1 MPNKLNLSAVEKY
14 AKSYAE
20 KVCDDFFGQNNAID
34 GKQILSLSTI
44 QQVNLLTIKG
54 LFEKWQGETQ
64 RLRSPYFNYENL
76 AVQDALKQF
85 MNTVSQYISIKREH
99 FETLFSDATAETL
112 VLLSEPEIYFKEA
125 MRDLPNFKL
134 TKESLQGISKYVQIN
149 KSILDRVGEKLGSQ
163 EYVFANQG
171 MNWVEEICKK
181 ETLEE
186 NDRYLAQFAEIVPI
200 PDELLGKEPAKI
212 VETPSVTSTSF
223 FDQEL
228 SNIVKAKEPE
238 PILGIP
244 KAVEPIVEVPKIE
257 EVVEIVRANPIIE
270 EPKKIEPIIEAP
282 KIEEQIIEVVKPEA
296 PKKEDERLND
306 KLNANTETINDKM
319 VRSEK
324 TLLEVHQSTK
334 IGNITSAISLNQ
346 RFLFT
351 NNLFAGNIQAFNHA
365 LDELELC
372 KDFGEAKELL
382 LKKYVPKYLWDI
394 TSAEAEEF
402 IDIIK
407 RRFN

>member
-14 AKSYAE
+14 AKAFAA

-34 GKQILSLSTI
+34 GKQILTLSTI

-64 RLRSPYFNYENL
+64 RLRSPYFNYENP
-76 AVQDALKQF
+76 AVQDALRQF
-85 MNTVSQYISIKREH
+85 MNTVSQYISVKREH

-112 VLLSEPEIYFKEA
+112 VLAIEPEIYFKEA

-134 TKESLQGISKYVQIN
+134 TKESLQGLSKYVQIN
-149 KSILDRVGEKLGSQ
+149 KPVLDKVSERLGSQ
-163 EYVFANQG
+163 EFVFANQG
-171 MNWVEEICKK
+171 MNWVEEICKTSSLEDS
-181 ETLEE
+181 ET
-186 NDRYLAQFAEIVPI
+186 YLSKFAEILPI
-200 PDELLGKEPAKI
+200 PDELLGKEPAKVI
-212 VETPSVTSTSF
+212 VESQPNASF

-228 SNIVKAKEPE
+228 SNIVKTPE
-238 PILGIP
+238 PVIEAPKPIEPVIP
-244 KAVEPIVEVPKIE
+244 KIEERVVEVQKVIEPIVEV
-257 EVVEIVRANPIIE
+257 
-270 EPKKIEPIIEAP
+270 
-282 KIEEQIIEVVKPEA
+282 VKPEPIVEA
-296 PKKEDERLND
+296 VKPVVEPPKPKDDERLND

-319 VRSEK
+319 VRNEK

>member
-14 AKSYAE
+14 AKAFAA
-20 KVCDDFFGQNNAID
+20 KVCDDFFGHHNAID

-64 RLRSPYFNYENL
+64 RLRSPYFNYENP

-99 FETLFSDATAETL
+99 FEPLFSDATAETL
-112 VLLSEPEIYFKEA
+112 VLATEPEIYFKEA

-134 TKESLQGISKYVQIN
+134 TKESLKDLSKYVQIN
-149 KSILDRVGEKLGSQ
+149 KPVLDKVNEKLGSQ
-163 EYVFANQG
+163 EFVFANQG
-171 MNWVEEICKK
+171 MNWIEEICK
-181 ETLEE
+181 TSLLE
-186 NDRYLAQFAEIVPI
+186 DGDKYLAKFAEIVPI
-200 PDELLGKEPAKI
+200 PDELIGKEPQKEVFA
-212 VETPSVTSTSF
+212 SSTSF
-223 FDQEL
+223 FDQEIITAAPTIETPK
-228 SNIVKAKEPE
+228 IVEAIVPKIEEPIIETPKFEPIVEAIKPE
-238 PILGIP
+238 PIIEVP
-244 KAVEPIVEVPKIE
+244 KAVEPI
-257 EVVEIVRANPIIE
+257 
-270 EPKKIEPIIEAP
+270 IEAIKP
-282 KIEEQIIEVVKPEA
+282 VIEKP
-296 PKKEDERLND
+296 KEDERLND
-306 KLNANTETINDKM
+306 RFNANNETINDKM

-334 IGNITSAISLNQ
+334 IGNITNAISLNQ

-351 NNLFAGNIQAFNHA
+351 NNLFAGNIQAFSHA

>member
-14 AKSYAE
+14 AKAFAA
-20 KVCDDFFGQNNAID
+20 KVCDDFFGQKNAID
-34 GKQILSLSTI
+34 GKQILTLSTV
-44 QQVNLLTIKG
+44 QQVNLLTIKS
-54 LFEKWQGETQ
+54 LFEKWQGEAQ
-64 RLRSPYFNYENL
+64 RLRSPYFNYENP

-85 MNTVSQYISIKREH
+85 MNTVSQYISVKREH
-99 FETLFSDATAETL
+99 FETIFSDATAETL
-112 VLLSEPEIYFKEA
+112 VLAIEPEIYFKEA

-134 TKESLQGISKYVQIN
+134 TKESLQGLSKYIQIN
-149 KSILDRVGEKLGSQ
+149 KFVLDKVSEKLGSQ
-163 EYVFANQG
+163 EFVFANQG
-171 MNWVEEICKK
+171 MNWVEEICKTS
-181 ETLEE
+181 TLEDSE
-186 NDRYLAQFAEIVPI
+186 KYLSKFAEILPI
-200 PDELLGKEPAKI
+200 PDELIEKEPAKAI
-212 VETPSVTSTSF
+212 HEPQPTASASF

-228 SNIVKAKEPE
+228 SNIVKASEPVIE
-238 PILGIP
+238 PAKAVEKIIP
-244 KAVEPIVEVPKIE
+244 KIEETVIEAPKIVEPIVEAKP
-257 EVVEIVRANPIIE
+257 
-270 EPKKIEPIIEAP
+270 EPIVEAP
-282 KIEEQIIEVVKPEA
+282 KIVEAVIPEPPKP
-296 PKKEDERLND
+296 KEDERLND
-306 KLNANTETINDKM
+306 KLNDNTETINDKM
-319 VRSEK
+319 VRNEK